1 MEADL
6 KKADDSRVFVT
17 YSGERDETIEAV
29 INKVSGLGHFKE
41 VLVTRAGS
49 IISSH
54 CGPGAMGVLF
64 IAGE

>member
-1 MEADL
+1 M
-6 KKADDSRVFVT
+6 FVT
-17 YSGERDETIEAV
+17 YSGERDESVEAV
-29 INKVSGLGHFKE
+29 INRVSGLGHFKE